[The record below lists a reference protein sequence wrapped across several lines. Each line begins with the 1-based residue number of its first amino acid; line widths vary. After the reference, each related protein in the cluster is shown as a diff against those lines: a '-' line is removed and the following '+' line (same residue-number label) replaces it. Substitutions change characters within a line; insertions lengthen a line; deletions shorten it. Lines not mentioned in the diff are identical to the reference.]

1 MSSVEDYRE
10 IRAAKNESLFR
21 EINEQIESLNRSYHH
36 VSPAAE
42 WICECADSTCTARLA
57 MSIPEYEAIRA
68 HGERFPVIPGHEI
81 AGIERVVEIHPGYL
95 VVEKTGLAGVVAR
108 DADPRN

>member
-1 MSSVEDYRE
+1 VSSVEDFRE

-21 EINEQIESLNRSYHH
+21 EINEQIEGLNQSYAQ

-42 WICECADSTCTARLA
+42 WICECADSTCTAKLA

-68 HGERFPVIPGHEI
+68 HGDRFPVLPGHEI
-81 AGIERVVEIHPGYL
+81 AGIERVVEIHPAYL
-95 VVEKTGLAGVVAR
+95 VVEKTGLAGVIAR